1 VDFFAEGFR
10 QAVSLLLGGDPDTW
24 FAIGLSLWTAVL
36 AVGIGVAVGAPLGT
50 AVGLLHPPG
59 SRALVFL
66 FRVGMSVPTVV
77 VGLVVYGL
85 LCNRGPLARLELLYS
100 PWAIV
105 IGQTALAIPI
115 LASLS
120 HAAAA
125 ALDPRLLETVRTHGG
140 GRRLALRLALSENRP
155 TLVTATLSAFGRCI
169 TELGI
174 ALLAGGSLRFRTR
187 TLPAQIA
194 LETSVGEFGRALA
207 PGLILVLLACGAA
220 LLSHAIAREDRR

>member
-10 QAVSLLLGGDPDTW
+10 QAISLLLGGDPETW
-24 FAIGLSLWTAVL
+24 FAIGLSLWTALL
-36 AVGIGVAVGAPLGT
+36 AVGIGVVVGAPLGT
-50 AVGLLHPPG
+50 AVGLLRPPG
-59 SRALVFL
+59 TRVLAFL

-77 VGLVVYGL
+77 VGLVVFGL
-85 LCNRGPLARLELLYS
+85 LCRRGPLAGLDLLYT

-120 HAAAA
+120 HAAAT

-140 GRRLALRLALSENRP
+140 SRRMAVRLALSENRP
-155 TLVTATLSAFGRCI
+155 MLVTATISAFGRCI

-174 ALLAGGSLRFRTR
+174 ALVVGGSFPFVTR

-194 LETSVGEFGRALA
+194 RELSVGEFGRAVA
-207 PGLILVLLACGAA
+207 AGLILVLLACGAA
-220 LLSHAIAREDRR
+220 VLSHAIAREDRR